1 MQLCFKIVLS
11 KESELWIY
19 LMVYLINNISGEFPQ
34 TDLHFVEPSQE
45 PTTVV
50 VHSKSNQFDVETS
63 RTNQLLR
70 SLQDV
75 IAVLEVVVDVK

>member
-1 MQLCFKIVLS
+1 MYYYGS
-11 KESELWIY
+11 KDLPDKYCKDS
-19 LMVYLINNISGEFPQ
+19 EFPQ
-34 TDLHFVEPSQE
+34 TDLHFAEPSQE

-50 VHSKSNQFDVETS
+50 VHSKSNQFNVETS

-75 IAVLEVVVDVK
+75 IAMLEVVVDVK

>member
-1 MQLCFKIVLS
+1 MDS
-11 KESELWIY
+11 
-19 LMVYLINNISGEFPQ
+19 EFPQ
-34 TDLHFVEPSQE
+34 TDLHFAEPSQE

-75 IAVLEVVVDVK
+75 IAVLEAQACRPWDCRGILANR

>member
-1 MQLCFKIVLS
+1 
-11 KESELWIY
+11 
-19 LMVYLINNISGEFPQ
+19 MVYLINNISGEFPQ
-34 TDLHFVEPSQE
+34 TDLHFPEPSQE

-75 IAVLEVVVDVK
+75 IAVLEVFVDVKTYMA

>member
-1 MQLCFKIVLS
+1 M
-11 KESELWIY
+11 
-19 LMVYLINNISGEFPQ
+19 
-34 TDLHFVEPSQE
+34 
-45 PTTVV
+45 V

-75 IAVLEVVVDVK
+75 IAVLEAQACRPWGLPGDFGKSLTLSQPRGADYVHQICDKGTPGFSDLPTALRSSSM

>member
-1 MQLCFKIVLS
+1 MYLLTKVFNK
-11 KESELWIY
+11 KENWYCRSEDLPDKFWKD
-19 LMVYLINNISGEFPQ
+19 SEFPQ
-34 TDLHFVEPSQE
+34 TDLHFVQPSQE

-50 VHSKSNQFDVETS
+50 VHSKSNQLDVETS

-70 SLQDV
+70 RLQDV